1 MIAMRRTPAV
11 AGIFYPAQP
20 DALKA
25 ELAYLLPPCQDR
37 QIVKAVVSPHAGIAY
52 SGAVAGAVYG
62 RIHCPEIFILLGPN
76 HRGVGEPVALM
87 AEGEWETP
95 LGVVPID
102 REVAMTLRRA
112 CPLIAEDSV
121 AHTRE
126 HSLEVQLPFLQ
137 MCGKA
142 FHIVPLVLGLL
153 PYAVCQELGHAVA
166 QTVQNTSRSVVI
178 VASTDMTH
186 CGRHYQHLP
195 PAGVTAYAFAY
206 QEDRYAIDRM
216 VALDPEGLY
225 QIVRQRHITMC
236 GVISTTVALLAC
248 QELGATSATLVRY
261 LTSGDVSGDLDT
273 VVGYAGL
280 LVT

>member
-1 MIAMRRTPAV
+1 MRRMPAV
-11 AGIFYPAQP
+11 ADLFYPAQP
-20 DALKA
+20 DALRA
-25 ELAYLLPPCQDR
+25 EVAHLLPPGQDK
-37 QIVKAVVSPHAGIAY
+37 QLVKAVVSPHAGIAY

-76 HRGVGEPVALM
+76 HRGVGAPVALM

-102 REVAMTLRRA
+102 REVAMALRRA
-112 CPLIAEDSV
+112 CPLIQENPG
-121 AHTRE
+121 AHARE

-137 MCGKA
+137 MCA
-142 FHIVPLVLGLL
+142 ETFYIVPLVLGSL

-166 QTVQNTSRSVVI
+166 QTVQNTGRSVVI

-195 PAGVTAYAFAY
+195 PTGVTAYAFAY
-206 QEDRYAIDRM
+206 QEDRYAIDQM
-216 VALDPEGLY
+216 VALDPQGLY
-225 QIVRQRHITMC
+225 RVVHQRHITMC

-261 LTSGDVSGDLDT
+261 MTSGDVSGDLDT

-280 LVT
+280 LVA